1 VSGTVV
7 TFSWYRGTETNNP
20 DRILTFTLFPNPTQN
35 NGPQFTG
42 REEPLNDGSLR
53 IRNVSTR
60 DSGSYTISIT
70 SSMGTKTGT
79 TLLQVYEP
87 VSKPTISS
95 NDSTPVEFSDTVT
108 LTCFASGA
116 DVSYHWWRDNQPV
129 SSSGRFLLSNNNQ
142 TLTISD
148 ILRSDSGPFS
158 CVAFNIVSNMSSDPF
173 SLNISYG
180 PEFTNI
186 SLSSQNLIFSVGSP
200 VNFSCH
206 VDSKPPASF
215 TWLLNGAALNENGQ
229 RLTIPHLLENNTG
242 NYSCQTF
249 NSITQRYDIA
259 TQAIEVYEP
268 VSKPTISSND
278 STPVEFNDTVTLTCT
293 ASGTDVSYQ
302 WWRDNQPVSSSG
314 RFLLSNNNQTLTI
327 SEILRTDNGPYTC
340 NASNAVSTNSS
351 DKFFLNISYGPDSP
365 KISISPNSTE
375 LSVGSDI
382 LFSCA
387 ADSNPPATFTWFLNN
402 TSLNENGQNLTI
414 TKIQQNNTG
423 NYSCQAFNSDTKRYN
438 TARRAVRVLGVKY
451 SYYTNKQN
459 SENLEEKMVVIFKK
473 EKMEQHK
480 KTMWLFNKTQQNT
493 KECFLLKHENKCIP
507 TKQLGRTDSGIYQCE
522 ASNPVSTSR
531 SDEITLEVSFGP
543 DTPTIIL
550 TSNPVLVGSKV
561 TLNCTAASSPA
572 PKYEWLVNQTEKGTE
587 QLLVIES
594 FSFSDAGTYTCW
606 ASNSITNASNS
617 ITNLRSMNQIDLQLA
632 EAPSLSGGAVAGIVI
647 GCILGSALV

>member
-1 VSGTVV
+1 M
-7 TFSWYRGTETNNP
+7 
-20 DRILTFTLFPNPTQN
+20 D
-35 NGPQFTG
+35 
-42 REEPLNDGSLR
+42 
-53 IRNVSTR
+53 
-60 DSGSYTISIT
+60 
-70 SSMGTKTGT
+70 
-79 TLLQVYEP
+79 
-87 VSKPTISS
+87 
-95 NDSTPVEFSDTVT
+95 
-108 LTCFASGA
+108 
-116 DVSYHWWRDNQPV
+116 
-129 SSSGRFLLSNNNQ
+129 
-142 TLTISD
+142 
-148 ILRSDSGPFS
+148 
-158 CVAFNIVSNMSSDPF
+158 
-173 SLNISYG
+173 G

-268 VSKPTISSND
+268 VSKPTISSSD
-278 STPVEFNDTVTLTCT
+278 STPVEFNDTVTLTCS

-402 TSLNENGQNLTI
+402 TSLNENGQSLTI

-423 NYSCQAFNSDTKRYN
+423 NYSCQAFNSDTKRSEH
-438 TARRAVRVLGVKY
+438 GVA
-451 SYYTNKQN
+451 Q
-459 SENLEEKMVVIFKK
+459 SETILTKDHI
-473 EKMEQHK
+473 
-480 KTMWLFNKTQQNT
+480 LSSDNKTLTILNVS
-493 KECFLLKHENKCIP
+493 
-507 TKQLGRTDSGIYQCE
+507 RTDSGIYQCE

-606 ASNSITNASNS
+606 ASNSITNLRSMKQIELQVTGNSVSFSDAGIYTCQASNS

-632 EAPSLSGGAVAGIVI
+632 EKNDRTYENVGVAVSDYENVSDLGAGVRPVNQEPANQQTYQV
-647 GCILGSALV
+647 LK

>member
-1 VSGTVV
+1 
-7 TFSWYRGTETNNP
+7 
-20 DRILTFTLFPNPTQN
+20 
-35 NGPQFTG
+35 
-42 REEPLNDGSLR
+42 
-53 IRNVSTR
+53 
-60 DSGSYTISIT
+60 
-70 SSMGTKTGT
+70 
-79 TLLQVYEP
+79 
-87 VSKPTISS
+87 KPTISS
-95 NDSTPVEFSDTVT
+95 NDSTPVEFNDTVT
-108 LTCFASGA
+108 LTCNASGT
-116 DVSYHWWRDNQPV
+116 DVSYQWWRDNQPV
-129 SSSGRFLLSNNNQ
+129 SSSGRFLLSNRNES
-142 TLTISD
+142 LTISD
-148 ILRSDSGPFS
+148 ILRNDSGPFF
-158 CVAFNIVSNMSSDPF
+158 CVASNIVSHMSSDPF

-180 PEFTNI
+180 PEITNI
-186 SLSSQNLIFSVGSP
+186 SLSSQNLVFSVGSP
-200 VNFSCH
+200 VTFSCH

-215 TWLLNGAALNENGQ
+215 TWLLNGAALNESGQ

-249 NSITQRYDIA
+249 NSITRRYDIA

-278 STPVEFNDTVTLTCT
+278 STPVEFNDTVTLTCS
-293 ASGTDVSYQ
+293 ASDKNGSFA

-351 DKFFLNISYGPDSP
+351 DKFSLNISYGPDSP

-402 TSLNENGQNLTI
+402 TSLNENGQSLTI

-438 TARRAVRVLGVKY
+438 TATRAVQVLEV
-451 SYYTNKQN
+451 
-459 SENLEEKMVVIFKK
+459 L
-473 EKMEQHK
+473 
-480 KTMWLFNKTQQNT
+480 QNT
-493 KECFLLKHENKCIP
+493 TISFNNSSPVTENGTVVMTYGGKGTVDKILWYKDNKLLPASVNKRSVSDGDRI
-507 TKQLGRTDSGIYQCE
+507 QLSSDNETLTISNVSRTDSGIYQCE

-594 FSFSDAGTYTCW
+594 VSFSDAGTYTCW
-606 ASNSITNASNS
+606 ASNSITN
-617 ITNLRSMNQIDLQLA
+617 LRSMKQIELQVT
-632 EAPSLSGGAVAGIVI
+632 EAKPGGLTGGQIAGIVI
-647 GCILGSALV
+647 GVILGVILI